1 MAKSRFANFGST
13 LQQARE
19 ADAAEAEAVEA
30 APITPSAVSTTTPP
44 APKRVGKRRNPDF
57 RPTSLVLNRKTQLRA
72 TRKLQDHHLEA
83 RDLNIKDFSELV
95 NSLLEQWLSEN

>member
-13 LQQARE
+13 LRQARE
-19 ADAAEAEAVEA
+19 ADAAEAEAVQETPIIPPASATTPA
-30 APITPSAVSTTTPP
+30 AP
-44 APKRVGKRRNPDF
+44 RGVGKRRNPDF

-72 TRKLQDHHLEA
+72 TRKLQDHHLEE

-95 NSLLEQWLSEN
+95 NALLEQWLSEK

>member
-19 ADAAEAEAVEA
+19 ADAAEAVQDT
-30 APITPSAVSTTTPP
+30 PITPPPSITTPA
-44 APKRVGKRRNPDF
+44 APRGVGKRRNPDF

-72 TRKLQDHHLEA
+72 TRKLQDHHLEE

-95 NSLLEQWLSEN
+95 NSLLEQWLSDK

>member
-19 ADAAEAEAVEA
+19 ADAAEAEAVQTM
-30 APITPSAVSTTTPP
+30 PIIP
-44 APKRVGKRRNPDF
+44 APAATPAVPKGVGKRRNPDF

-72 TRKLQDHHLEA
+72 TRKLQDHHLEE

-95 NSLLEQWLSEN
+95 NLLLEQWLSEK